1 MAGFPVLTTGR
12 IKDIGDIRDIRV
24 YGIWVFK
31 KNIPLRGIKIFTL
44 INHYSP

>member
-12 IKDIGDIRDIRV
+12 IKDIGDIRV